1 MIKLTKDN
9 ILTLYKIMVDN
20 TGGTIGIRDT
30 SLLESALNAPFQ
42 TFGDEELYPSINE
55 KASRLCYGLIKN
67 HPFIDGNK
75 RIGVYAMLVFL
86 ELNNLNLNFSDEE
99 IINIALKTADS
110 TYSYEDILGILNNK
124 S

>member
-42 TFGDEELYPSINE
+42 TFGDEELYPSIIE

-110 TYSYEDILGILNNK
+110 TYSYDNILGILKNK

>member
-9 ILTLYKIMVDN
+9 ILTLYKIMVIN

-42 TFGDEELYPSINE
+42 TFGDEELYPSIIE

-110 TYSYEDILGILNNK
+110 TYSYEDILGILKRK

>member
-42 TFGDEELYPSINE
+42 TFGDEELYPSIIE

-75 RIGVYAMLVFL
+75 RIGVYTMLVFL